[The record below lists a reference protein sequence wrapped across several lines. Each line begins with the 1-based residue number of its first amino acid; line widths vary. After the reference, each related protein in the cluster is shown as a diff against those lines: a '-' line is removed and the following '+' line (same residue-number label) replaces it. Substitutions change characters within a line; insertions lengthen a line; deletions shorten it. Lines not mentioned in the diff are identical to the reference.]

1 MLYKNKTDGKLNK
14 VSQKLSILLSN
25 CETSCNIG
33 LQENLKARLLE
44 KLKMSERAIN
54 YMKRLQDCKS
64 CGGQCT
70 FEEELDELIVKKN
83 QQVQIV
89 KKELIFFA
97 YTHKADK
104 IATPY
109 LFQLNGISHEEK
121 LMNPF
126 ATR

>member
-1 MLYKNKTDGKLNK
+1 
-14 VSQKLSILLSN
+14 
-25 CETSCNIG
+25 
-33 LQENLKARLLE
+33 
-44 KLKMSERAIN
+44 MSEKAIN

-89 KKELIFFA
+89 KKQLIFFA

-104 IATPY
+104 SAIPY
-109 LFQLNGISHEEK
+109 LFQLNGISHVEK